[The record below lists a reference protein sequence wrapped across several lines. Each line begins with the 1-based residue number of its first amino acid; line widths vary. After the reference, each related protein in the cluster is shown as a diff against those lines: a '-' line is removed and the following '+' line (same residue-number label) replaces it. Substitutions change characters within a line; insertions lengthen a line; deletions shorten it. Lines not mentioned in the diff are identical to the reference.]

1 MLCFWAVACYSGG
14 LSVGVV
20 GLAILGDG
28 PASNSIFQGQVVF
41 PQDMWPGHALAA
53 I

>member
-1 MLCFWAVACYSGG
+1 MFSDGNRYCYSGG

-20 GLAILGDG
+20 GLAVLDDG
-28 PASNSIFQGQVVF
+28 AASNNKFQGEVAI
-41 PQDMWPGHALAA
+41 PQDMWHGHALAA